1 MSQQKNRRPFSEEV
15 LALIKPISKD
25 SKCGSWIRSAPEYL
39 SILTDKEEDDSTLP
53 MGEWERPLKK
63 ANWKKVIYRYDDPWA
78 LFDMMNAHG
87 TGSEKSSIGQI
98 LKFEFPVRLK
108 EGSTENENIDL
119 NARIF
124 LELRLRSSH
133 DNKRLKFRG
142 TTRIEPPLL

>member
-1 MSQQKNRRPFSEEV
+1 MKLRFASDTD
-15 LALIKPISKD
+15 I
-25 SKCGSWIRSAPEYL
+25 APYL
-39 SILTDKEEDDSTLP
+39 LEKSPYYSVV
-53 MGEWERPLKK
+53 G
-63 ANWKKVIYRYDDPWA
+63 KKVIYRYDDPWA

-87 TGSEKSSIGQI
+87 IRPEKSSIGQI

-108 EGSTENENIDL
+108 DGSTENENIDL

>member
-1 MSQQKNRRPFSEEV
+1 MYGRDKFLKWSYGDKILMKLRFASDTD
-15 LALIKPISKD
+15 I
-25 SKCGSWIRSAPEYL
+25 APYL
-39 SILTDKEEDDSTLP
+39 LEKSPYYSVV
-53 MGEWERPLKK
+53 G
-63 ANWKKVIYRYDDPWA
+63 KKVIYRYDDPWA

-87 TGSEKSSIGQI
+87 IGSEKSSIGQI

-108 EGSTENENIDL
+108 DGSTENENIDL

-133 DNKRLKFRG
+133 DNKRLKFKG